1 MLRRYM
7 ESNSWYED
15 YKKTLNKNDIL
26 FSEDEIEKVF
36 NNYMYLINFDKEE
49 YNYDNFRKYKFI
61 EFLDDDYSNE
71 CRTDL
76 YISGFLKEFDC
87 LYAIPVVFSYE
98 DLNHIKNENVPPIA
112 IKSCSNNRFL
122 KKCAG
127 SLISYYS
134 GEFVIFSEDFSSFLI
149 AKPGHYFIKSTDK
162 KNYCWDDVLWDKY
175 EFYDYDRNVLLGFA
189 KVFK

>member
-1 MLRRYM
+1 M
-7 ESNSWYED
+7 
-15 YKKTLNKNDIL
+15 
-26 FSEDEIEKVF
+26 
-36 NNYMYLINFDKEE
+36 
-49 YNYDNFRKYKFI
+49 
-61 EFLDDDYSNE
+61 
-71 CRTDL
+71 
-76 YISGFLKEFDC
+76 
-87 LYAIPVVFSYE
+87 YAIPVVFSYD
-98 DLNHIKNENVPPIA
+98 DLNHIKNENIPPIVM
-112 IKSCSNNRFL
+112 KSRSNNRFF

-162 KNYCWDDVLWDKY
+162 KNYCWNDVLLDKY

>member
-1 MLRRYM
+1 M

-15 YKKTLNKNDIL
+15 YKKTLDKNDIL
-26 FSEDEIEKVF
+26 FFEDEIEKVF
-36 NNYMYLINFDKEE
+36 NNYKYLINFDKEE

-61 EFLDDDYSNE
+61 EFLDDDYSDE

-76 YISGFLKEFDC
+76 YISGFLKEFDF
-87 LYAIPVVFSYE
+87 LYAIPVVFSYD
-98 DLNHIKNENVPPIA
+98 DLNHIKNENIPPIA
-112 IKSCSNNRFL
+112 MKSRSNNRFF
-122 KKCAG
+122 KKCVG

-162 KNYCWDDVLWDKY
+162 KNYCWNDLLLDKY